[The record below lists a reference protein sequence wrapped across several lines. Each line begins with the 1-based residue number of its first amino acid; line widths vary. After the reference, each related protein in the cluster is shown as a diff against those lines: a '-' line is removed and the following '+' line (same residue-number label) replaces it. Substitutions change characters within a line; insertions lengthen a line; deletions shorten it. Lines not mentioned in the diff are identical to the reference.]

1 MSSQFERT
9 QGTKFEV
16 TDGPATEPNPKN
28 ASWLQGQCATREIS
42 YTGGQKSDIDV
53 TTLCSTEQEMTNGL
67 AAPAEATLSRNW
79 AGSDPVLAA
88 LEQAYDGDEL
98 RAFRVTFPSGDG
110 YAFLAEVRQNSWSIA
125 TAGVVSAS
133 YTLRLKGKPV
143 RLKSGSVPV
152 TAVTLTPT
160 NGTVA
165 AGSSTTFK
173 VNITPADATDKSFS
187 VLSSA
192 LPKATATIAGDT
204 VTVNGVSAGSAN
216 ITVTTTDGGKT
227 AVYAATITA

>member
-98 RAFRVTFPSGDG
+98 RAFRVTFPSGMATPFWLRFARIRG
-110 YAFLAEVRQNSWSIA
+110 LSPRQVWYRPLIHCA
-125 TAGVVSAS
+125 
-133 YTLRLKGKPV
+133 LRGNLF
-143 RLKSGSVPV
+143 
-152 TAVTLTPT
+152 A
-160 NGTVA
+160 
-165 AGSSTTFK
+165 
-173 VNITPADATDKSFS
+173 
-187 VLSSA
+187 
-192 LPKATATIAGDT
+192 
-204 VTVNGVSAGSAN
+204 
-216 ITVTTTDGGKT
+216 
-227 AVYAATITA
+227 